1 MTTRLRAGII
11 GGGFMG
17 EVHARSIRIAGAEIA
32 GIASSNLD
40 RARDAAA
47 RVGVDRA
54 ATAEE
59 LISDPHID
67 VIHVCTPNASHVP
80 LARAA
85 IAAGKHVI
93 CEKPIGISLDEAT
106 QLTAEVEASDR
117 LLTVPFA
124 YRFHAMTR
132 EAKRRIAAHSFGELT
147 GVTSIYHQDWLLEP
161 GDDNWRVDAAA
172 GGASRAFAD
181 IGSHLAD
188 LTEFLAGERI
198 ARLTARTKTV
208 HGERNGRAVT
218 TEDVA
223 VLLVEFESGALGT
236 LSISQIAAGR
246 KNSLSVEIGGG
257 HETVRFEQENPE
269 TLWIGHR
276 GGSALLQRDPKL
288 IGGDVARLSNVPS
301 GHPLGYLDAFAAFIG
316 DSYAAMSTG
325 VIPDG
330 LPTVR
335 DGLRAVQLTER
346 VLESAAQQGWVD
358 A

>member
-1 MTTRLRAGII
+1 MTTRLRAVII

-17 EVHARSIRIAGAEIA
+17 EVHARSIRIADGEIA
-32 GIASSNLD
+32 GIASSSLE

-47 RVGVDRA
+47 TIGVDRA
-54 ATAEE
+54 ANAEE
-59 LISDPHID
+59 LIGDPRID

-85 IAAGKHVI
+85 IAAGKHVV
-93 CEKPIGISLDEAT
+93 CEKPIGVSRDEAT
-106 QLTAEVEASDR
+106 QLAADVEASDR

-132 EAKRRIAAHSFGELT
+132 EAQRRIAAHSFGHLT
-147 GVTSIYHQDWLLEP
+147 GVTGVYHQDWLLEP
-161 GDDNWRVDAAA
+161 GDDNWRVDAKA

-198 ARLTARTKTV
+198 VRLTARTQTV
-208 HGERNGRAVT
+208 HAERSGREVT
-218 TEDVA
+218 TEDLA

-236 LSISQIAAGR
+236 LSISQVAAGR
-246 KNSLSVEIGGG
+246 KNSLSVEIGGA

-276 GGSALLQRDPKL
+276 GGSVLLQRDPKL
-288 IGGDVARLSNVPS
+288 IGGDVARLSNVPA
-301 GHPLGYLDAFAAFIG
+301 GHPLGYLDAFAAFVG
-316 DSYAAMSTG
+316 DSYAAMSSG
-325 VIPDG
+325 VLPDG

-335 DGLRAVQLTER
+335 DGLRAVELTER
-346 VLESAAQQGWVD
+346 VLASAASQSWVD